1 MSNQTILP
9 IEVSAALG
17 GGEGT
22 LVDVRTP
29 AEYREVHV
37 PGAHLAPLD
46 VFDRAAVDTIRG
58 ADPGPVYLL
67 CASGI
72 RAAKAADKLRGT
84 GLENVLV
91 VAGGTNAWVA
101 AGLPVVRGRKTI
113 SIERQVRI
121 GAGLLVLIGTGLGWF
136 VQRNFFILA
145 ALVGAGLVFAGVTDI
160 CGLAIVLAKAPWNR
174 SGKTTPVPG
183 PKPSSTPVP
192 HPENTP
198 PKPT

>member
-1 MSNQTILP
+1 MPIPTISP
-9 IEVSAALG
+9 AEVSAALSAG
-17 GGEGT
+17 RGL

-29 AEYREVHV
+29 AEFREVH
-37 PGAHLAPLD
+37 APDALLVSLD
-46 VFDRAAVDTIRG
+46 VFDRPAVDAARG
-58 ADPGPVYLL
+58 SRSGPVYLI

-72 RAAKAADKLRGT
+72 RATKAAEKLRSA
-84 GLENVLV
+84 GLTDVLV
-91 VAGGTNAWVA
+91 VAGGTQAWVA

-121 GAGLLVLIGTGLGWF
+121 GAGLLVLTGTGLGWF

-174 SGKTTPVPG
+174 SGQPG
-183 PKPSSTPVP
+183 PVTTGSARST
-192 HPENTP
+192 
-198 PKPT
+198 